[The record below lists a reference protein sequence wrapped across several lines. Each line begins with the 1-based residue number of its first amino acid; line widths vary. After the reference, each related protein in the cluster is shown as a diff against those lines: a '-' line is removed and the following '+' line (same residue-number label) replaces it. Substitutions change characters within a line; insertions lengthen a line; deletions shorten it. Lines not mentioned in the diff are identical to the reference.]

1 MQGPV
6 SVTEQASLS
15 AVLAQIA
22 PEGIDAERNAERAA
36 EIVREHSAS
45 DIVVFPE
52 LFITGYEP
60 AMAGEAA
67 CDPDGPEISL
77 LASVCEE
84 TATAAVVGFAEKL
97 DSGAVANA
105 TAAIDESGSLV
116 AVYRKTHLF
125 GTEIGAFTA
134 GSELCL
140 ARLVGLE
147 AGLLTCFDAEFP
159 EPARALAR
167 AGAELLITCSANMDP
182 YGPWHEVAIPARALE
197 NRLPHIYVNRVG
209 EQGGAKFAGLSM
221 AVDASGNVLV
231 KAGGQQ
237 EILTAEIPIQVDT
250 AGEADYLSQIREDLP
265 VARAGGR
272 NKVVSDG

>member
-1 MQGPV
+1 MRGPA
-6 SVTEQASLS
+6 SVDKRATLS
-15 AVLAQIA
+15 AALAQLA
-22 PEGIDAERNAERAA
+22 PEGVDAERNAERAA
-36 EIVREHSAS
+36 EIVREYGAS

-60 AMAGEAA
+60 AIALDTA
-67 CDPDGPEISL
+67 CDPEGPEISL
-77 LASVCEE
+77 LAAACRDTE
-84 TATAAVVGFAEKL
+84 TAAVIGFAERL
-97 DSGAVANA
+97 DAGGVSNS
-105 TAAIDESGSLV
+105 TAAIDESGHLA

-125 GTEIGAFTA
+125 GGEIGAFAA

-167 AGAELLITCSANMDP
+167 AGAEILVTCSANMDP

-209 EQGGAKFAGLSM
+209 EQGGAVFAGLSM
-221 AVDASGNVLV
+221 AVDVAGRVLA
-231 KAGGQQ
+231 KAGAKE
-237 EILTAEIPIQVDT
+237 EILAVEIPIGVDT
-250 AGEADYLSQIREDLP
+250 SGEADYLSQLREDLP
-265 VARAGGR
+265 VVKAGER

>member
-6 SVTEQASLS
+6 SVTEQALLS
-15 AVLAQIA
+15 AVLAQLA
-22 PEGIDAERNAERAA
+22 PEGVDAERNASRAA
-36 EIVREHSAS
+36 EIIGEHSAA
-45 DIVVFPE
+45 DIIVFPE

-60 AMAGEAA
+60 AMAGETA

-77 LASVCEE
+77 LASACEE

-97 DSGAVANA
+97 DSGSVANS
-105 TAAIDESGSLV
+105 TAAIDESGRLV
-116 AVYRKTHLF
+116 AIYRKTHLF
-125 GTEIGAFTA
+125 GTEIGAFAA
-134 GSELCL
+134 GSEFCL
-140 ARLVGLE
+140 APLVGLE
-147 AGLLTCFDAEFP
+147 SGLLTCFDAEFP

-182 YGPWHEVAIPARALE
+182 YGPWHEIAIPARALE

-209 EQGGAKFAGLSM
+209 EQGGAEFAGLSM

-231 KAGGQQ
+231 KAGGQ
-237 EILTAEIPIQVDT
+237 EELLTVEIPVQVDT

-265 VARAGGR
+265 VVRAGGR
-272 NKVVSDG
+272 NEVVSDG